1 MKRTFRPAGFRRP
14 ETAAALLLGFAAAG
28 MMPGIAAASPPVAS
42 PADTPPSAKDDRL
55 LEGFPP
61 FPAVRQPPARNR
73 VPARPAERR
82 PASEPSADPFAPAS
96 PPDELRMKGGG
107 VWRGRVTFDEKAGV
121 YHIEFPGGQRA
132 RFDKDEVAEFRPAP
146 KPPPPPQPPPATGVE
161 PPPAPKAAPKDPP
174 AEPAPPT
181 AEVKPPAA
189 RNPEPLIVE
198 PAAASGGEL
207 SPKMLGRLVGGG
219 LALFGLGMVVGW
231 SLAGRPASKS

>member
-1 MKRTFRPAGFRRP
+1 MRRSFRPAGRTGLLRS
-14 ETAAALLLGFAAAG
+14 AALVLGFAAAG
-28 MMPGIAAASPPVAS
+28 MMPERAVPSPVGAAPPDSA
-42 PADTPPSAKDDRL
+42 PSAKDDRL
-55 LEGFPP
+55 PEGFPP
-61 FPAVRQPPARNR
+61 FPPVRQPPARNR

-82 PASEPSADPFAPAS
+82 PAPEPSGDSFAPAL

-107 VWRGRVTFDEKAGV
+107 VWRGRVLFDEKAGV

-146 KPPPPPQPPPATGVE
+146 KPPPPPPPPATSVE
-161 PPPAPKAAPKDPP
+161 PPPAAKAATKDPP
-174 AEPAPPT
+174 AEPALPA
-181 AEVKPPAA
+181 AEVRPPPA
-189 RNPEPLIVE
+189 RNPEPLLVE
-198 PAAASGGEL
+198 TAATASGGEL